1 MMTGSGWVRE
11 IRMMGIVVVASC
23 LVSVGLTIALTNLP
37 GIQSNSQGN
46 AGQAYGAAAAT
57 ASVVVLIY
65 IARTFHQ
72 QGEEARMH
80 REALEAQRLEL
91 ALQREG
97 AQEQYRS
104 AQRAAEAAVRSQ
116 HRKLLHMAIEDPVL
130 MECWPRY
137 GAGVSASRQK
147 QYMYCNLIISHHCM
161 CYELGYFTDA
171 EVEYSLYHIFE
182 SGVVRDFWQATR
194 RGRDRTTPHGGVM
207 RKFYDM
213 AEVAYARRLDI
224 PE

>member
-1 MMTGSGWVRE
+1 MV
-11 IRMMGIVVVASC
+11 IVVVGSC
-23 LVSVGLTIALTNLP
+23 LVSVGLTIGLTNLP
-37 GIQSNSQGN
+37 GIQSNAQGN

-57 ASVVVLIY
+57 ASVIVLIY

-91 ALQREG
+91 AMQREG
-97 AQEQYRS
+97 AQEQYKS

-116 HRKLLHMAIEDPVL
+116 HRKLLHMAIEDPLL

-137 GAGVSASRQK
+137 GEVSEARRK

-182 SGVVRDFWQATR
+182 SEVVREFWEVTR
-194 RGRDRTTPHGGVM
+194 RGRDRTTPHGGTM

-213 AEVAYARRLDI
+213 AEVAYMRRVEI
-224 PE
+224 QA